1 MSVDRKKT
9 GVFTGSYAV
18 NPINKAEIPI
28 WVADY
33 VVSSYGTGA
42 IMAVPSGDE
51 RDFEFAK
58 TFNLPIIEVVSNDG
72 KEHGNDECFSNYG
85 ISVNSGEYS
94 GKSTE
99 KVQELINA
107 KLDEMGCGGAKI
119 QYKLHDWL
127 ISRQRY
133 WGAPIPIV
141 HCSVCGIVPLSIDEL
156 PVLLPEDIEL
166 SSTYGDELS
175 PLATSD
181 SYINVKCPKCDNA
194 AKRDT
199 DTMDTFVCSS
209 WYYLRYPNAGYL
221 QAPFDPKS
229 LKWLPVDCY
238 IGGAEH
244 ATMHLLYARF
254 ITKALRDGGCLN
266 FDEPFTKL
274 YHQGTITKDG
284 SKMSKSRGNTVSP
297 DEFIE
302 KYGSDTFRAYLMFMG
317 PYDEG
322 GDWND
327 QGITGIDRF
336 LKKIWRFCQLSH
348 SDGKPKIKD
357 LQIIHQTIHSVSEDL
372 SELKFNTAISRM
384 MECINYFSYH
394 ESINTEI
401 KLNVIKMIAPIT
413 PHIAEELWEINGGV
427 DSVFLE
433 KFPEYDPVLAEEDT
447 MTIAVQV
454 NGKLRG
460 NIEVAKKINDEDL
473 LKAARSQE
481 NVSIHLKDKN
491 VIKEILVPER
501 LVNFVVK

>member
-1 MSVDRKKT
+1 
-9 GVFTGSYAV
+9 
-18 NPINKAEIPI
+18 
-28 WVADY
+28 
-33 VVSSYGTGA
+33 
-42 IMAVPSGDE
+42 MAVPSGDE

-58 TFNLPIIEVVSNDG
+58 AFNLPIVEVVSIDG
-72 KEHGNDECFSNYG
+72 KLHGNDECFSNYG

-99 KVQELINA
+99 NVQQLINA
-107 KLDEMGCGGAKI
+107 QLDEMGCGGAKI

-133 WGAPIPIV
+133 WGTPIPII
-141 HCSVCGIVPLSIDEL
+141 HCPVCGIVPLSIDEL

-181 SYINVKCPKCDNA
+181 AYINVKCPKCGVD
-194 AKRDT
+194 AKRDA

-209 WYYLRYPNAGYL
+209 WYYLRYPNAHYDQG
-221 QAPFDPKS
+221 PFDPDR
-229 LKWLPVDCY
+229 LNWLPVDCY

-254 ITKALRDGGCLN
+254 ITKALRDGGHLD

-284 SKMSKSRGNTVSP
+284 AKMSKSRENTVSP
-297 DEFIE
+297 DAFIE

-317 PYDEG
+317 PFDEG

-336 LKKIWRFCQLSH
+336 LKKVWRFCQLPNSEENP
-348 SDGKPKIKD
+348 SKKD
-357 LQIIHQTIHSVSEDL
+357 LQVLHQTIQSVSHDL
-372 SELKFNTAISRM
+372 EQMKFNTAISRL
-384 MECINYFSYH
+384 MEFINYFSTH
-394 ESINTEI
+394 ETTGRDF
-401 KLNVIKMIAPIT
+401 KLNMIKMIAPIT
-413 PHIAEELWEINGGV
+413 PHIAEELWEINEGEA
-427 DSVFLE
+427 SVFLE
-433 KFPEYDPVLAEEDT
+433 SFPEYEKNLTEEDT
-447 MTIAVQV
+447 MTIAVQI

-460 NIEVAKKINDEDL
+460 SVEVSKHIEKDALLEIVKKN
-473 LKAARSQE
+473 E
-481 NVSIHLKDKN
+481 NVEVHLNGKDI
-491 VIKEILVPER
+491 IKEIIVPQR